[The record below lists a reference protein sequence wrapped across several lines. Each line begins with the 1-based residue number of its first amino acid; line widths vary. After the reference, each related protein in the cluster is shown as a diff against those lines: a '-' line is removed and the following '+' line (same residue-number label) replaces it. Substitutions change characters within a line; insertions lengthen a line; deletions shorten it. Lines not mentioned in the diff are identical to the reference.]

1 MVNRVAVEL
10 KVEGEAVIV
19 SGDGLASDRSIRLFF
34 SSVLGATRS
43 DSGWICPRRR
53 YAISELIV
61 RINNFL
67 ESRGFRVERLGIVD
81 DAVQRDIE
89 RRRSYERAR
98 IAGNEFRKGNPV
110 LSIDAVRQ
118 KLSEFG
124 WDHDAR
130 RLFPHQEDGVLHG
143 LSAVNTANFS
153 VPGAGKTITALAIG
167 TVHLANDNIDCILIV
182 GPLSCFAHWEKE
194 SKAALNR
201 NIRAKRIRGSASERQ
216 QLYSDVRRGDLIL
229 ASYAG
234 AAADRAL
241 IVELCKRLRVMLVV
255 DESHRVKRFRG
266 GLWAPALMEIARY
279 ARVKIT
285 LSGTPMPQS
294 GRDLYSQLR
303 VLWPSG
309 ELTGPADDFAAR
321 VDRDFSSVLSDVRP
335 FVSRTP
341 KEALGLQPYTI
352 HRHVAEM
359 VSTQDEIYALVED
372 QFRRNVQDAVTW
384 RDKIDALRRAK
395 PIRLLQAASNPNL
408 LNRIDGYYR
417 LPRFSIPNPTL
428 LQRLA
433 DYRHSEEPAK
443 SLKALEI
450 LHDIFGRPETGRKA
464 VCWSNFVHNLDDF
477 AEMVR
482 NHFGIAVYQIDG
494 RVPTGDQAA
503 DDVAGTPRL
512 LDTDTREAIIEKF
525 LGDPAPAVLV
535 TNPASTSESV
545 SLHSTCHNAVYL
557 DRTYDGALF
566 LQSIDRI
573 HRLGLRPGQAVEIHL
588 ILAST
593 STGGRTIDN
602 LVDAALAAKEG
613 TMRQLLEGAEL
624 HPLATSDDPLQT
636 AEGTD
641 QDLDALLK
649 YLLGE
654 DVDARTSL

>member
-1 MVNRVAVEL
+1 MINRVAVEL
-10 KVEGEAVIV
+10 KVEGDAVVV
-19 SGDGLASDRSIRLFF
+19 SSPELANDRSIRLFF
-34 SSVLGATRS
+34 SSVLGGTRT

-53 YAISELIV
+53 FSISDLIV

-67 ESRGFRVERLGIVD
+67 ESRGFRVERLGVVD

-89 RRRSYERAR
+89 RRRSYERAKV
-98 IAGNEFRKGNPV
+98 AGSEFRNGNPV
-110 LSIDAVRQ
+110 LSMDAVRQ
-118 KLSEFG
+118 KLSDFG
-124 WDHDAR
+124 WDHDVR

-167 TVHLANDNIDCILIV
+167 TVHLANNNIDCILVV
-182 GPLSCFAHWEKE
+182 GPLSCFAPWEKE

-201 NIRAKRIRGSASERQ
+201 NIRARRIRGSASERQ
-216 QLYSDVRRGDLIL
+216 ELYSDVRRGDLVL
-229 ASYAG
+229 VSYAG
-234 AAADRAL
+234 AAADRAE
-241 IVELCKRLRVMLVV
+241 IIDLCKRLRVMLVV

-279 ARVKIT
+279 ARVKIV

-303 VLWPSG
+303 VLWPAG
-309 ELTGPADDFAAR
+309 ELTGPADDFAVR
-321 VDRDFSSVLSDVRP
+321 VDRSFPSVLSDVRP

-341 KEALGLQPYTI
+341 KDALGLQPYTV

-359 VSTQDEIYALVED
+359 RGTQDEIYSLVED
-372 QFRRNVQDAVTW
+372 QFRRYVQDAATW
-384 RDKIDALRRAK
+384 RDKIEALRRAK

-417 LPRFSIPNPTL
+417 LPRFSVPNPTL

-433 DYRHSEEPAK
+433 DYRHTEEPAK
-443 SLKALEI
+443 SVKAVEI
-450 LHDIFGRPETGRKA
+450 LQDIFSRPETGRKA

-477 AEMVR
+477 AEMLR
-482 NHFGIAVYQIDG
+482 KHFGIAAYQIDG
-494 RVPTGDQAA
+494 RVPTGDQTA
-503 DDVAGTPRL
+503 DDVAGTHRV

-525 LGDPAPAVLV
+525 LSGPSPAVLV

-557 DRTYDGALF
+557 DRTYDCALF

-573 HRLGLRPGQAVEIHL
+573 HRLGLRSGQAVEIHL

-593 STGGRTIDN
+593 STGRRTIDD
-602 LVDAALAAKEG
+602 LVDATLAAKEG

-624 HPLATSDDPLQT
+624 RPLETPDDPLQT

-641 QDLDALLK
+641 QDLEALLK

-654 DVDARTSL
+654 EVDGTTSL